1 MKIKVLHSETQAE
14 VKELNLAHAI
24 AEGESCFVGRS
35 QNSGLVLDSNNIS
48 RLHGKFSCQDGH
60 YYFCDLGSS
69 NGSMIKGELAV
80 ANQNYPLQPGD
91 IVRIG
96 EYVLILEAIPESVEE
111 LPATVIGNLDATVVA
126 GYGALPNFAASAISE
141 VEEKP
146 EEEKEE
152 EEDVQVVEAKVVSEE
167 SFASV
172 KIESA
177 PLDEF
182 DLRTQTGALFTAINQ
197 RVVAELRTAG
207 NLTRETYLKAI
218 RKARE
223 SVEQNT
229 LIDSDQFEQNAEK
242 YWQSVTKGTSDL
254 GAKIGAA
261 TLRGAVQ
268 LGGRLNAAV
277 KAALREFIA
286 PSPKADIPS
295 EIPNP
300 EIPNPE
306 IPNSEVPSLEVPNSE
321 VLNPDTKTDESL
333 LGEELMSINEPSQ
346 VEDNNK

>member
-48 RLHGKFSCQDGH
+48 RLHGKFSRQDGH

-69 NGSMIKGELAV
+69 NGSMVKGELAV

-91 IVRIG
+91 IVRVG

-111 LPATVIGNLDATVVA
+111 LPATVIGNLDTTVVA
-126 GYGALPNFAASAISE
+126 GYGALPNFAASAIPN
-141 VEEKP
+141 VEEEP
-146 EEEKEE
+146 EEEKEAA
-152 EEDVQVVEAKVVSEE
+152 QVVEAEVVREE
-167 SFASV
+167 SFAIV
-172 KIESA
+172 KVESQS
-177 PLDEF
+177 LNES

-197 RVVAELRTAG
+197 RVVAELRAAG

-254 GAKIGAA
+254 GAKIGTA
-261 TLRGAVQ
+261 TIRGAVQ
-268 LGGRLNAAV
+268 LGGRFNAAV

-286 PSPKADIPS
+286 PPPKAETPS
-295 EIPNP
+295 EIPN
-300 EIPNPE
+300 
-306 IPNSEVPSLEVPNSE
+306 SE
-321 VLNPDTKTDESL
+321 TKTDESML
-333 LGEELMSINEPSQ
+333 NEELMSTGEPSQ
-346 VEDNNK
+346 VEDND